1 MKKEYRLKKNHEIA
15 SIVLKRQR
23 ISSEYFIVYYL
34 INKNEIS
41 NSELNTQVAI
51 SVSKKYG
58 KAFERNKA
66 KRQVREIIRPNLLL
80 LDNKKVVIVVKLN
93 SKNVQYEKLKNDLQ
107 TLLKRYPEQRTV
119 SDWFAKCTQNR

>member
-1 MKKEYRLKKNHEIA
+1 MPSLEP
-15 SIVLKRQR
+15 
-23 ISSEYFIVYYL
+23 
-34 INKNEIS
+34 
-41 NSELNTQVAI
+41 VAQGLYI

-107 TLLKRYPEQRTV
+107 TLLKRVSKKGEKNEQKN
-119 SDWFAKCTQNR
+119 S